1 MRPNRCVSA
10 AIAVALLSLPQA
22 QAQDVPADPPS
33 AFIPSLPQTLA
44 GVPGTWDLSRD
55 GSTRRCV
62 LTLSA
67 ASGETGRKLSF
78 PAGCRRA
85 LPVLGGISGWLFT
98 DDAVRLVDK
107 DVRPILSFK
116 RRADGRSYAAG
127 LETGESYSLVPLQI
141 AALGA
146 AEAAPNASGS
156 SFSGPG
162 DPLAR
167 PADDRT
173 GAASSTESLSG
184 LYALDRFMD
193 RDVCRVELQPG
204 DAAKPAPVRILEGC
218 RDSGIAVFDP
228 VLWQAAGGRMTL
240 KAKRG
245 HAVELVPTGDGR
257 WRRDPEV
264 GTTFVLR
271 RIEGGQP

>member
-1 MRPNRCVSA
+1 MRSDWCVA
-10 AIAVALLSLPQA
+10 AALTAALLSSLEA
-22 QAQDVPADPPS
+22 QAQDAPADPS
-33 AFIPSLPQTLA
+33 AFVPSLPQTLA

-62 LTLSA
+62 LTLSS
-67 ASGETGRKLSF
+67 ASGEAGRKLSF

-85 LPVLGGISGWLFT
+85 LPVLSGISGWLFT
-98 DDAVRLVDK
+98 EDAVRLVDK
-107 DVRPILSFK
+107 DVRPILAFK
-116 RRADGRSYAAG
+116 RRADGRSYGAG
-127 LETGESYSLVPLQI
+127 LDTGESYSLVPLQI
-141 AALGA
+141 AATGA
-146 AEAAPNASGS
+146 AEAAPNPSGPA
-156 SFSGPG
+156 FSGPR

-167 PADDRT
+167 PADDQS
-173 GAASSTESLSG
+173 GLASATESLSG

-204 DAAKPAPVRILEGC
+204 ETAKPGPVRILEGC

-240 KAKRG
+240 RAKRG

-271 RIEGGQP
+271 RIEGGRP